1 MMLTALQG
9 PIFCLRLPLYV
20 SLDESGASMELS
32 EFGIDVKQQYFI
44 VLLEHVGQT
53 HDAWGIIL
61 STKLQS

>member
-1 MMLTALQG
+1 MSRNLLLIVLTALQG
-9 PIFCLRLPLYV
+9 PIFCLRLPLYR
-20 SLDESGASMELS
+20 SLDESGVM
-32 EFGIDVKQQYFI
+32 DVNQQHYI